1 LTRYPCPVQLASIV
15 QWPPTSRPALEGLW
29 TVKVNSGCE
38 NLPTLTF
45 STRIV
50 TAHLRFDGHLP
61 VRDIA
66 VTVPMSASFSDGG
79 SSDAQV
85 IGCVGEVFFCVDE
98 AQAAKVVSAA
108 KEAASRRR
116 LQKCGPLI
124 LL

>member
-1 LTRYPCPVQLASIV
+1 MTRYPCPVQLASIV
-15 QWPPTSRPALEGLW
+15 QWPPTSRPAIEGLW
-29 TVKVNSGCE
+29 TAKVNSGCE

-50 TAHLRFDGHLP
+50 TAHLRCDGHLS

-66 VTVPMSASFSDGG
+66 VTVPKSTSFSEGG
-79 SSDAQV
+79 SSDAPA
-85 IGCVGEVFFCVDE
+85 IGCVGEVFCCVDE

-108 KEAASRRR
+108 KEAAGRS
-116 LQKCGPLI
+116 LLKKCDPLI